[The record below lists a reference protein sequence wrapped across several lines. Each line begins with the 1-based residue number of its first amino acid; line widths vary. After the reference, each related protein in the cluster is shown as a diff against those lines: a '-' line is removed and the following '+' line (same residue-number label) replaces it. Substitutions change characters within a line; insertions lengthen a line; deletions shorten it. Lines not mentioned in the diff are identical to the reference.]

1 METATTHC
9 SDAPEPGSSRQSDAA
24 FALLKAE
31 IVACRLAPGSSF
43 SESALS
49 LRFGLA
55 RAAARAALTR
65 LAEQRLVLPVARH
78 GYTVAPVTV
87 QSIRELF
94 EVRLIAEPKAAA
106 LAAGKVHAT
115 ALRHLNKAPQHAR
128 TGDDRLAF
136 VAANRAFHRAIA
148 AATGNARLYA
158 ILEALADEGE
168 RLVHLGLFGPG
179 SDDHDRAAADDGHAA
194 LIAAFEARDSAA
206 AERAAAAH
214 VEHAR
219 DIVLAR
225 VMAGIGEVPIR

>member
-1 METATTHC
+1 MA
-9 SDAPEPGSSRQSDAA
+9 APFSKAIDPTDQASPRQSDAA

-31 IVACRLAPGSSF
+31 IVTCRLAPGSSF
-43 SESALS
+43 SEAVLS

-78 GYTVAPVTV
+78 GYTVTPVTV

-106 LAAGKVHAT
+106 LATGRADA
-115 ALRHLNKAPQHAR
+115 AEMRQLNKAPQLAR
-128 TGDDRLAF
+128 TADDRLAF

-148 AATGNARLYA
+148 SATGNARLYA
-158 ILEALADEGE
+158 LLEALADEGE

-179 SDDHDRAAADDGHAA
+179 SDEHDRSTANDGHEALLAA
-194 LIAAFEARDSAA
+194 LEARNPAA
-206 AERAAAAH
+206 AEQAAAEH

-219 DIVLAR
+219 AIVLAR
-225 VMAGIGEVPIR
+225 VLAGATYLPIG